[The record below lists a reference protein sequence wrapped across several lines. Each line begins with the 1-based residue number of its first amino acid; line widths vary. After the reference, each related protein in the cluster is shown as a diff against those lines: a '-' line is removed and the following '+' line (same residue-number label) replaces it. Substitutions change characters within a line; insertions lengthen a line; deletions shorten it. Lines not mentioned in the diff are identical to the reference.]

1 MKAVLDTN
9 VLVAAYVTEGLCA
22 RLLRRGRQ
30 DQFEVILCAQIL
42 RECRD
47 NLRKLTAPSP
57 EALDATMEQLL
68 AIGTV
73 VPAVRPLGRRVC
85 RDATDDG
92 ILACAVMARADYLVT
107 GDKDLLALQTFAT
120 IPIVTPR
127 AFEALF
133 PD

>member
-30 DQFEVILCAQIL
+30 QQFEVILCAEIL
-42 RECRD
+42 KECRD
-47 NLRKLTAPSP
+47 NLRRLTAPAP
-57 EALDATMEQLL
+57 EALDATMDHLL

-73 VPAVRPLGRRVC
+73 VPSIRPLNRRVC
-85 RDATDDG
+85 RDASDDG
-92 ILACAVMARADYLVT
+92 ILACAVMARADYIVT
-107 GDKDLLALQTFAT
+107 GDKDLLALHTFEA

>member
-1 MKAVLDTN
+1 MKVVLDTN

-30 DQFEVILCAQIL
+30 HQFEVLICAQIL

-47 NLRKLTAPSP
+47 DLRKLTAPPS
-57 EALDATMEQLL
+57 EALDATLDQIL
-68 AIGTV
+68 AISTV
-73 VPAVRPLGRRVC
+73 VSPVRRLSRRVC

-92 ILACAVMARADYLVT
+92 ILACAVMGGADYLVT
-107 GDKDLLALQTFAT
+107 GDKDLLALQSFEA

-127 AFEALF
+127 AVESLF